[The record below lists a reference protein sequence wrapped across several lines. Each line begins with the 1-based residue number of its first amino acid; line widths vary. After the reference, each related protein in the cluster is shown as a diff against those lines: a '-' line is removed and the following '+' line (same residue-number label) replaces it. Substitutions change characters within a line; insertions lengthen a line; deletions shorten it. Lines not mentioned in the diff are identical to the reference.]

1 MRIELVIQWICR
13 VDGKKKIIKSHA
25 IIILMMETNVPQF
38 SSRITKANA
47 FLSNENNFFVAM
59 IAIDEKLKPHQFN
72 IPATI
77 MVTQSNV

>member
-1 MRIELVIQWICR
+1 
-13 VDGKKKIIKSHA
+13 
-25 IIILMMETNVPQF
+25 MMETKVPQF

>member
-1 MRIELVIQWICR
+1 MRIALVIQWICR
-13 VDGKKKIIKSHA
+13 VDEKKIIKSHA
-25 IIILMMETNVPQF
+25 IIILMMETKVPQF

-72 IPATI
+72 IPA
-77 MVTQSNV
+77 Q